1 MHIIMYFRTLWLQ
14 NLPTIRMI
22 HFYEIMHPLLP
33 FCLSENEDSD
43 SDDISTEA
51 IVGIV
56 IGGVATLIV
65 IVIIVV
71 AIPCSVMHKKKRK
84 FQ

>member
-1 MHIIMYFRTLWLQ
+1 MHS
-14 NLPTIRMI
+14 
-22 HFYEIMHPLLP
+22 LLL
-33 FCLSENEDSD
+33 FCLAENEDSD
-43 SDDISTEA
+43 SDGISTEA